1 MWLLLDVKMVFY
13 FSVFFSFYDKMMMIV
28 DPLWKTTEI
37 YLGML
42 YSKIHMLSAAPL
54 YLPA

>member
-1 MWLLLDVKMVFY
+1 MWLLLDVKMIFY
-13 FSVFFSFYDKMMMIV
+13 FSVFFSFYDKMIMIV

-37 YLGML
+37 YLSML
-42 YSKIHMLSAAPL
+42 YSKIHMLFAAPL